1 MTTAVETAP
10 AARPG
15 ADRSFFG
22 HPRGLATL
30 FATELWERFSYYGMR
45 AILVLFLTAEA
56 AKGGLGWS
64 DGLASGLYAVYVAL
78 VYMLPIPGGW
88 LADRVLG
95 PRKATLWG
103 GIVIALGHYT
113 LAIPGEASVYVGLVL
128 VAAGTGLLKPNI
140 SAMVG
145 TLYPRDD
152 ERRDAGFTIFYL
164 SINIGAFFAPLV
176 CGFLAE
182 EINWHVGFGAAGVGM
197 TLAVLAYL
205 AGWRWLGDIGKEAPR
220 PAAPAERR
228 RAFVRGGVVVAAL
241 AALLVLDVVVS
252 RGFRIEHVINFFSVL
267 GVVLPVGYFVIMF
280 RGVAPED
287 RSKLQAYVWFFVMA
301 VVFWMIYDQSGSL
314 LNLFAEQKT
323 DRHVFGWEFPASWF
337 QSVNP
342 AFIVLLAPLFAA
354 LWQWLG
360 ARQPS
365 TAVKFAF
372 AMVGIGLS
380 FVLMGAA
387 GAAASGGRVAIWW
400 LVAVY
405 FVQTVA
411 ELCLSPV
418 GLSVTTKLAPP
429 QFASQMMA
437 LWFLAVATANTINGQ
452 VTRLD
457 ESLGDATYYGLLGAV
472 AILGGVAFFLAAR
485 KIRALMGD
493 VH

>member
-1 MTTAVETAP
+1 MTTAVGTAP
-10 AARPG
+10 VARP
-15 ADRSFFG
+15 DRGFFG

-45 AILVLFLTAEA
+45 AILVLFLTAEVS
-56 AKGGLGWS
+56 KGGLGWS
-64 DGLASGLYAVYVAL
+64 NGLASGLYAVYVAL

-103 GIVIALGHYT
+103 GVIIALGHYT
-113 LAIPGEASVYVGLVL
+113 LAIPGEITVYLGLLL
-128 VAAGTGLLKPNI
+128 VAVGTGLLKPNI

-145 TLYPRDD
+145 NLYGRDD
-152 ERRDAGFTIFYL
+152 ERRDAGFTVFYL

-205 AGWRWLGDIGKEAPR
+205 AGWRWLGDVGKEAPR
-220 PAAPAERR
+220 PATPAERR
-228 RAFVRGGVVVAAL
+228 HAFAWGGVAAAAL
-241 AALLVLDVVVS
+241 AALLVLDVTVS
-252 RGFRIEHVINFFSVL
+252 GGFRIEHVINFFSVL
-267 GVVLPVGYFVIMF
+267 GVALPVAYFAIMF
-280 RGVAPED
+280 RGVD
-287 RSKLQAYVWFFVMA
+287 REYRPKLQAYVWFFVTA

-323 DRHVFGWEFPASWF
+323 NRDMFGWEFPASWL

-342 AFIVLLAPLFAA
+342 AFIVLLAPLFAT
-354 LWQWLG
+354 LWQRLG

-380 FVLMGAA
+380 FVVMGAA
-387 GAAASGGRVAIWW
+387 GAAAGDGRKVAVWW
-400 LVAVY
+400 LVGVY

-429 QFASQMMA
+429 NFASQMMG
-437 LWFLAVATANTINGQ
+437 LWFLATATANTINGQ
-452 VTRLD
+452 VTKLN
-457 ESLGDATYYGLLGAV
+457 EPLGDTMYYGLLGAV
-472 AILGGVAFFLAAR
+472 AILGGVAFFLFAG
-485 KIRALMGD
+485 KIRALTGD
-493 VH
+493 VR